1 MGGNVSLIITFVL
14 YLIAL
19 LGIGYLAEKRFSK
32 SYEDFIAGGKSFG
45 AWVTAISS
53 SASAES
59 AWVMLGLSGIGYAKG
74 ISAYWAAIGC
84 IIGYFINALFIMV
97 PLNRRSRE
105 LGSLNLEDFVEDSTN
120 DKSHILRI
128 ISAIIIVVFMTSYV
142 VAQFTGAGKTM
153 AGIGISSYK
162 WGVII
167 GGLIIGIYVV
177 MGGYASVSWTDLL
190 QGLLMALIMLTLPVY
205 AVIKA
210 GGPENIIH
218 NLSGLGLSSF
228 THDAKG
234 AILWGFIIMNL
245 GIALG
250 YPGMPHV
257 VMRYITARDE
267 KETKKAA
274 IISVIWGI
282 VVFFGSTTLGIA
294 GRVLLPNLK
303 DAEHVLPA
311 FTKGFLHPVIA
322 GVVLSAITAAIMSTA
337 DSQLMYAA
345 TALIHDFYK
354 KISKREMDT
363 KELVSIT
370 RLIIVGL
377 TLLAMIF
384 ALSNV
389 RQIYSYVLNFA
400 WSAMGASFG
409 PIIFLALYYKDFN
422 KWGALAS
429 LITGSVFT
437 VVWSMLGLSERII
450 YVLIPAF
457 FLSLLL
463 GFLFSILTGGRKNVQ

>member
-1 MGGNVSLIITFVL
+1 MGGSISLILTFIL

-19 LGIGYLAEKRFSK
+19 LGIGYLAEKKFSK
-32 SYEDFIAGGKSFG
+32 SYEDFVAGGKSFG

-59 AWVMLGLSGIGYAKG
+59 AWVMLGLSGIGYSKG
-74 ISAYWAAIGC
+74 VAAYWAAIGC
-84 IIGYFINALFIMV
+84 MIGYFINALLIMV
-97 PLNRRSRE
+97 PLNRKSRE
-105 LGSLNLEDFVEDSTN
+105 LGSINLEDFIEDRVK
-120 DKSHILRI
+120 DRSHILRI

-142 VAQFTGAGKTM
+142 VAQFTGSGKTM
-153 AGIGISSYK
+153 AGMGMTSYRT
-162 WGVII
+162 GVII
-167 GGLIIGIYVV
+167 GGLIIGAYVV

-190 QGLLMALIMLTLPVY
+190 QGLLMAFVMLVLPVF
-205 AVIKA
+205 AVFKA
-210 GGPENIIH
+210 GGPSNIVH
-218 NLSGLGLSSF
+218 ELSKIGLASF
-228 THDAKG
+228 TRDAAG
-234 AILWGFIIMNL
+234 GLMLGFIVMNL
-245 GIALG
+245 GISLG

-257 VMRYITARDE
+257 VMRYITAKNE
-267 KETKKAA
+267 EETKKAA
-274 IISVIWGI
+274 IISVIWGA

-311 FTKGFLHPVIA
+311 FTKASLSPVLA
-322 GVVLSAITAAIMSTA
+322 GIVLAAITAAIMSTA

-354 KISKREMDT
+354 KISRKEISQ
-363 KELVSIT
+363 KELVTIT
-370 RLIIVGL
+370 RLLIVGL

-384 ALSNV
+384 ALTNV
-389 RQIYSYVLNFA
+389 RSIYSYVLNFA

-409 PIIFLALYYKDFN
+409 PIILLGLYYRDFN

-429 LITGSVFT
+429 LLTGSIFT
-437 VVWSMLGLSERII
+437 VVWSMLGLSDKVI

-457 FLSLLL
+457 FTSLIL
-463 GFLFSILTGGRKNVQ
+463 GFLFSILTGGEKNVQ

>member
-1 MGGNVSLIITFVL
+1 MGPDVSLIVTFVL
-14 YLIAL
+14 YLVVL
-19 LGIGYLAEKRFSK
+19 LGIGYVAEKRFSK
-32 SYEDFIAGGKSFG
+32 SYEDFVAGGKSFG

-59 AWVMLGLSGIGYAKG
+59 AWVMLGLSGIGYSKG
-74 ISAYWAAIGC
+74 IAAYWAAIGC
-84 IIGYFINALFIMV
+84 MLGYFINALLIMV
-97 PLNRRSRE
+97 PLNRKSRE
-105 LGSLNLEDFVEDSTN
+105 LGSINLEDFIEDSVN
-120 DKSHILRI
+120 DHTHVLRI
-128 ISAIIIVVFMTSYV
+128 ISAIIIVIFMTSYV
-142 VAQFTGAGKTM
+142 VAQFTGSGKTI
-153 AGIGISSYK
+153 AGMGIASYK
-162 WGVII
+162 TGVII
-167 GGLIIGIYVV
+167 GGIIIGAYVV

-190 QGLLMALIMLTLPVY
+190 QGLLMAFVMLVLPIF

-210 GGPENIIH
+210 GGPTNIIH
-218 NLSGLGLSSF
+218 NLSKIGLSSF
-228 THDAKG
+228 THDAGG
-234 AILWGFIIMNL
+234 AFLGGFIVMNL

-274 IISVIWGI
+274 IISIIWGFI
-282 VVFFGSTTLGIA
+282 VFFGSTTLGIA
-294 GRVLLPNLK
+294 GRVLLPDLK

-311 FTKGFLHPVIA
+311 FTKAALNPVLA
-322 GVVLSAITAAIMSTA
+322 GIVLAAITAAIMSTA

-345 TALIHDFYK
+345 TSIIHDFYK
-354 KISKREMDT
+354 KISGKELES

-384 ALSNV
+384 ALTNIRS
-389 RQIYSYVLNFA
+389 IYSYVLNFA

-409 PIIFLALYYKDFN
+409 PIILLSLYYKGFN

-429 LITGSVFT
+429 LLTGSVFT
-437 VVWSMLGLSERII
+437 VVWSMLGLSERIV
-450 YVLIPAF
+450 YVLVPAF

-463 GFLFSILTGGRKNVQ
+463 GILFSLLTGGRKNV